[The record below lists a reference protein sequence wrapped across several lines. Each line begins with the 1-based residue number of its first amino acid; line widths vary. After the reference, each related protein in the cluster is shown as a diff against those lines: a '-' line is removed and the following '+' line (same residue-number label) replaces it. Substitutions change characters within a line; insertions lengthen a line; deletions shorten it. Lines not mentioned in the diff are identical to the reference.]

1 MTVSHTTPTRVWK
14 SLQHIGGDSI
24 MNVPKN
30 VFILISLFIG
40 LVAVIALA
48 EETETPI
55 FGPQAAPLTEQQV
68 ETEPDKETT
77 VDTSEPAGD
86 SMLLVKKISFAGV
99 KTASEDMLRTLIQTQ
114 VDQEVSEELLTQ
126 DLKSLFKDTGF
137 FSELT
142 VDVEPFEGGGLEI
155 IYKVVESPKISGI
168 NIIGNENLGTGK
180 LKGEIILRP
189 SEIYSDRRR
198 WESERALQK
207 LYHEK
212 GYYLVGIQTHL
223 GDKDEEANT
232 VQVTFEIN
240 EGPRVRIEEINF
252 TGNTQISANALRKK
266 LKTRIGKPFDQM
278 LFEEEDISLNLR
290 NYYQDR
296 GFAQVKVI
304 GYEKQ
309 FTEDKTG
316 LILDITIDEGPE
328 FIIGTYTLEVEAG
341 AKKLFSEKKIRGMLD
356 PAEGEAFNRATFDES
371 IAKLQQAYL
380 DKGYLLSE
388 VLPVPT
394 FNEVEGVVNITLQIN
409 EGDVI
414 IIDKVIIT
422 GLEKTKEHVVKR
434 ELDFLNIKSDELLDV
449 KSLRKARQRLFQM
462 GSFIRAVDFV
472 PSDTSEDNRKELRVN
487 IAETPRT
494 GMLSLGGG
502 YGSEGGIFGVA
513 EVGQNNF
520 RGQAYRVHLKG
531 ELGTRDHHT
540 AELSFGTPWILG
552 TPTRLNARIYDNRR
566 FRRYYGT
573 IGALYNRR
581 RLGSSSPYGLYDRY
595 IWARR
600 GASLTLGRPIAHDI
614 DLSIRFRNEHVE
626 SHNPDRELYNRSTRS
641 ILFALG
647 RDTRDYRTSL
657 FDPTAG
663 SFHTLSYEYSGGIL
677 GADNKFQKYYAD
689 TSWFYSGWWNHVIA
703 VHGRAGLM
711 RSESTDAYFLF
722 YERFFLGG
730 VDSIRGYEDW
740 EIYPDP
746 DESGFINP
754 YGGDKVFFANFEYRV
769 PISQQLTAAL
779 FFDVGQVWD
788 ESVTNVF
795 SQINLKRGLG
805 LEARFTMLGM
815 LVRLGWG
822 YGLDRV
828 TGEPAGKFHFTV
840 GPGF

>member
-1 MTVSHTTPTRVWK
+1 MSA
-14 SLQHIGGDSI
+14 
-24 MNVPKN
+24 PKN
-30 VFILISLFIG
+30 VLILISFIIG
-40 LVAVIALA
+40 LTAILTFA
-48 EETETPI
+48 EEVEEPV
-55 FGPQAAPLTEQQV
+55 FGPQAATVTAQQI
-68 ETEPDKETT
+68 ETETKTDNDAT
-77 VDTSEPAGD
+77 VNTPKPSVDA
-86 SMLLVKKISFAGV
+86 MLLVKKISFEGV
-99 KTASEDMLRTLIQTQ
+99 KTTSEDMLRTLIQTQ
-114 VDQEVSEELLTQ
+114 VGYEVSEELLTQ
-126 DLKSLFKDTGF
+126 DLKSLYKDTGF
-137 FSELT
+137 FSQLT
-142 VDVEPFEGGGLEI
+142 VDVEPVEGGGLEVV
-155 IYKVVESPKISGI
+155 YKVIESPKISGI
-168 NIIGNENLGTGK
+168 NIIGNENLSTSK
-180 LKGEIILRP
+180 LKNEITLRP

-198 WESERALQK
+198 WESEQALEN

-212 GYYLVGIQTHL
+212 GYYLAGIQTHI

-232 VQVTFEIN
+232 VKITFEIN

-252 TGNTQISANALRKK
+252 IGNTEIAPNTLRKK

-278 LFEEEDISLNLR
+278 LFEEEDLSLNLR

-296 GFAQVKVI
+296 GFAQVKIV
-304 GYEKQ
+304 GYEKR

-316 LILDITIDEGPE
+316 LMLDITVDEGPE

-341 AKKLFSEKKIRGMLD
+341 AKTLFSDKKIRGMLD
-356 PAEGEAFNRATFDES
+356 PAEGEVFNRDTFDES

-388 VLPVPT
+388 VVPT
-394 FNEVEGVVNITLQIN
+394 PVFNEVDGVVDITLKIN

-434 ELDFLNIKSDELLDV
+434 ELDFLDIKSDELLDV

-472 PSDTSEDNRKELRVN
+472 PSDTSEENRKELRVN

-552 TPTRLNARIYDNRR
+552 TPTRLNARLYDNRR

-573 IGALYNRR
+573 VGALLNRR
-581 RLGSSSPYGLYDRY
+581 IGSTGYGYNYDRY
-595 IWARR
+595 VWARR

-614 DLSIRFRNEHVE
+614 DLSVRFRNEHVE
-626 SHNPDRELYNRSTRS
+626 SFDGNRDPLYNRSTRS
-641 ILFALG
+641 VLFSVG

-711 RSESTDAYFLF
+711 RSESSDAYFLF

-754 YGGDKVFFANFEYRV
+754 YGGDKVFFANFEYRIPV
-769 PISQQLTAAL
+769 SQQLTAAL

-795 SQINLKRGLG
+795 SQINMKRGLG

-828 TGEPAGKFHFTV
+828 SGEPAGKFHFTV

>member
-1 MTVSHTTPTRVWK
+1 MDT
-14 SLQHIGGDSI
+14 L
-24 MNVPKN
+24 KN
-30 VFILISLFIG
+30 ILVLISVIIG
-40 LVAVIALA
+40 FTAISALA
-48 EETETPI
+48 EEQVDTVAEEQVDTVIGPKAASTVEQSGETETD
-55 FGPQAAPLTEQQV
+55 T
-68 ETEPDKETT
+68 
-77 VDTSEPAGD
+77 DTSASVTRPPVDA
-86 SMLLVKKISFAGV
+86 MLLVRKISFEGV
-99 KTASEDMLRTLIQTQ
+99 KTSSENMLRTLIQTQ
-114 VDQEVSEELLTQ
+114 TGHEVSEELLTE
-126 DLKSLFKDTGF
+126 DLKSLYKDTGF
-137 FSELT
+137 FSELQ
-142 VDVEPFEGGGLEI
+142 VDVKPFEDGGLEVV
-155 IYKVVESPKISGI
+155 YKVVESPKISGI

-180 LKGEIILRP
+180 LKDEITLRP
-189 SEIYSDRRR
+189 SEIYSDRHR
-198 WESERALQK
+198 WESERALRQ

-223 GDKDEEANT
+223 GDIDTDENT

-252 TGNTQISANALRKK
+252 IGNELVSSSTLRKK
-266 LKTRIGKPFDQM
+266 LKTRSGKPFDQT
-278 LFEEEDISLNLR
+278 LFEEEDLSLNIR

-296 GFAQVKVI
+296 GFAQVKVL

-316 LILDITIDEGPE
+316 LILEITVDEGPE
-328 FIIGTYTLEVEAG
+328 FIIGTYTLELEAG
-341 AKKLFSEKKIRGMLD
+341 AKALFPEKKIRGMLD
-356 PAEGEAFNRATFDES
+356 PAEGEIFNRATFDES
-371 IAKLQQAYL
+371 IGKLQQAYL

-388 VLPVPT
+388 ILPTPIFDET
-394 FNEVEGVVNITLQIN
+394 NGVVNITLKIN
-409 EGDVI
+409 EGDVT

-422 GLEKTKEHVVKR
+422 GLEKTKEYVVKR
-434 ELDFLNIKSDELLDV
+434 ELDWLGIKSDELLDV

-472 PSDTSEDNRKELRVN
+472 PSPTDEEDRQELRVN

-502 YGSEGGIFGVA
+502 YGSEGGVFGVA

-520 RGQAYRVHLKG
+520 RGRAYRVHLKG

-552 TPTRLNARIYDNRR
+552 TPTRLNARIYNNRR

-573 IGALYNRR
+573 VGSALRSRSRTNFYN
-581 RLGSSSPYGLYDRY
+581 YDRY
-595 IWARR
+595 MWSRR
-600 GASLTLGRPIAHDI
+600 GASLTLGHPLGHDI
-614 DLSIRFRNEHVE
+614 DASVSFRNEHVE
-626 SHNPDRELYNRSTRS
+626 TSTQKLNNEKFQQYNRSTRS
-641 ILFALG
+641 LRFTLG

-657 FDPTAG
+657 FDPTGG
-663 SFHTLSYEYSGGIL
+663 SFHTLSYEYSGGLL
-677 GADNKFQKYYAD
+677 GADNKFQKYYTD

-703 VHGRAGLM
+703 LHGRAGYM
-711 RSESTDAYFLF
+711 RSKSTDSYFLF

-746 DESGFINP
+746 DESGVINP
-754 YGGDKVFFANFEYRV
+754 YGGDKVLFANLEYRI

-779 FFDVGQVWD
+779 FFDIGQVWD

-795 SQINLKRGLG
+795 SEINMKRGLG
-805 LEARFTMLGM
+805 VEARFTMLGM

-822 YGLDRV
+822 YGLDRIS
-828 TGEPAGKFHFTV
+828 GEPAGKFHFTV

>member
-1 MTVSHTTPTRVWK
+1 MKASK
-14 SLQHIGGDSI
+14 D
-24 MNVPKN
+24 
-30 VFILISLFIG
+30 ILILMSLIIG
-40 LVAVIALA
+40 LAALTA
-48 EETETPI
+48 FAQETTDTV
-55 FGPQAAPLTEQQV
+55 FGPPEAGTTEQEQ
-68 ETEPDKETT
+68 
-77 VDTSEPAGD
+77 TSETDTDPTASTPKPLVD
-86 SMLLVKKISFAGV
+86 AIFLVKKISFEGV
-99 KTASEDMLRTLIQTQ
+99 KTSSEDMLRTLIQTQ
-114 VDQEVSEELLTQ
+114 LGSEISEELLTQ
-126 DLKSLFKDTGF
+126 DLKSLYKDTGF
-137 FSELT
+137 FSEIK
-142 VDVEPFEGGGLEI
+142 VDVEPFEGGGLEV

-168 NIIGNENLGTGK
+168 NIIGNENLSTGK
-180 LKGEIILRP
+180 LKDKITLRP

-198 WESERALQK
+198 WESEQALQN

-212 GYYLVGIQTHL
+212 GYYLVGIQTHI
-223 GDKDEEANT
+223 GDKDEENNT

-252 TGNTQISANALRKK
+252 IGNTNISANTLQKK
-266 LKTRIGKPFDQM
+266 LKTRTGKPFDQM
-278 LFEEEDISLNLR
+278 LFEEEDLSLNLR

-296 GFAQVKVI
+296 GFAQVKVH
-304 GYEKQ
+304 GYEKR

-316 LILDITIDEGPE
+316 LMLDITVDEGPE
-328 FIIGTYTLEVEAG
+328 FIIGTYTLEVDGG
-341 AKKLFSEKKIRGMLD
+341 AKTLFSEKKIRGMLD
-356 PAEGEAFNRATFDES
+356 PAEGEIFNRGTFDES
-371 IAKLQQAYL
+371 IGKLQQAYL

-388 VLPVPT
+388 VLPTPI
-394 FNEVEGVVNITLQIN
+394 FNEADGVVNITLEIK

-414 IIDKVIIT
+414 IIDKVVIT

-434 ELDFLNIKSDELLDV
+434 ELDFLDIKSDELLDV

-472 PSDTSEDNRKELRVN
+472 PNDTPEENRKELRVN

-502 YGSEGGIFGVA
+502 YGSEGGVFGVA

-520 RGQAYRVHLKG
+520 RGRAYRVHVKG

-552 TPTRLNARIYDNRR
+552 TPTRLNARLYNNRR

-581 RLGSSSPYGLYDRY
+581 LGSNTLYDRY

-614 DLSIRFRNEHVE
+614 DLSVRFRNESVQ
-626 SHNPDRELYNRSTRS
+626 SYNLDELLYDRSTRS

-663 SFHTLSYEYSGGIL
+663 SFHTLSYEYSGGFL
-677 GADNKFQKYYAD
+677 GADNKFQKYHAD

-703 VHGRAGLM
+703 AHARAGYM
-711 RSESTDAYFLF
+711 RSKSTDAYFLF

-746 DESGFINP
+746 NELDEINP
-754 YGGDKVFFANFEYRV
+754 YGGDKVFFANFEYRIPV
-769 PISQQLTAAL
+769 SQQLTAAL
-779 FFDVGQVWD
+779 FFDIGQVWD

-795 SQINLKRGLG
+795 NQVNMKRGLG
-805 LEARFTMLGM
+805 VEARFTMLGM

-828 TGEPAGKFHFTV
+828 SGEPAGKFHFTV

>member
-1 MTVSHTTPTRVWK
+1 
-14 SLQHIGGDSI
+14 
-24 MNVPKN
+24 MNASKN
-30 VFILISLFIG
+30 VLILFCLMIGLISIT
-40 LVAVIALA
+40 ALA
-48 EETETPI
+48 EETEEPV
-55 FGPQAAPLTEQQV
+55 FGPQAAT
-68 ETEPDKETT
+68 TEPQAGTETNKETT
-77 VDTSEPAGD
+77 KPPAID
-86 SMLLVKKISFAGV
+86 PILLVKKISFDGV
-99 KTASEDMLRTLIQTQ
+99 KTTSEDMLRTLIQTQ
-114 VDQEVSEELLTQ
+114 TGFEVSEELLTQ
-126 DLKSLFKDTGF
+126 DLKSLYKDTGF
-137 FSELT
+137 FSQLT
-142 VDVEPFEGGGLEI
+142 VDVEPVDGGGLEVV
-155 IYKVVESPKISGI
+155 YKVVESPKISGI
-168 NIIGNENLGTGK
+168 NIIGNENLSTGK
-180 LKGEIILRP
+180 LKDEIVLRP

-207 LYHEK
+207 IYHEK

-252 TGNTQISANALRKK
+252 IGNTQIAPNTLRKK
-266 LKTRIGKPFDQM
+266 LKTRVGKPFDQM
-278 LFEEEDISLNLR
+278 LFEEEDMSLNLR

-296 GFAQVKVI
+296 GFAQVKIV
-304 GYEKQ
+304 GYEKR

-316 LILDITIDEGPE
+316 LMLDITVDEGPE
-328 FIIGTYTLEVEAG
+328 FIIGSYILEVEAG
-341 AKKLFSEKKIRGMLD
+341 AKLLFSEKKIRNMLD
-356 PAEGEAFNRATFDES
+356 PAEGEIFNRETFDES

-388 VLPVPT
+388 VVPT
-394 FNEVEGVVNITLQIN
+394 PVFNEAEAVVDITLQIN

-414 IIDKVIIT
+414 IIDKVVIT

-434 ELDFLNIKSDELLDV
+434 ELDFLDIKSDELLDV
-449 KSLRKARQRLFQM
+449 KALRKARQRLFQM

-472 PSDTSEDNRKELRVN
+472 PSDTEEENRKELRVN

-552 TPTRLNARIYDNRR
+552 TPTRLNARLYDNRR

-573 IGALYNRR
+573 VGSLLNRR
-581 RLGSSSPYGLYDRY
+581 VGTTGYGYNYDRY
-595 IWARR
+595 VWARR
-600 GASLTLGRPIAHDI
+600 GASLTLGRPIAYDI
-614 DLSIRFRNEHVE
+614 DLSVRFRNEQVE
-626 SHNPDRELYNRSTRS
+626 SYDGNRDPLYNRSTRS
-641 ILFALG
+641 ILFSVG

-663 SFHTLSYEYSGGIL
+663 SFHTVSYEYSGGIL

-703 VHGRAGLM
+703 AHARAGIM
-711 RSESTDAYFLF
+711 RSKSTDAYFLF

-740 EIYPDP
+740 EIYPDA
-746 DESGFINP
+746 DETGAINP

-779 FFDVGQVWD
+779 FFDIGQVWD
-788 ESVTNVF
+788 ENVTNVF
-795 SQINLKRGLG
+795 NQINMKRGLG

>member
-1 MTVSHTTPTRVWK
+1 MYNGLSKLK
-14 SLQHIGGDSI
+14 SVVLL
-24 MNVPKN
+24 VPM
-30 VFILISLFIG
+30 FLSLG
-40 LVAVIALA
+40 CANL
-48 EETETPI
+48 
-55 FGPQAAPLTEQQV
+55 V
-68 ETEPDKETT
+68 ETLSASGSYHFRRAHWGYTQEM
-77 VDTSEPAGD
+77 V
-86 SMLLVKKISFAGV
+86 L
-99 KTASEDMLRTLIQTQ
+99 ASEQGKRIHLRKGNTLA
-114 VDQEVSEELLTQ
+114 L
-126 DLKSLFKDTGF
+126 
-137 FSELT
+137 
-142 VDVEPFEGGGLEI
+142 
-155 IYKVVESPKISGI
+155 
-168 NIIGNENLGTGK
+168 
-180 LKGEIILRP
+180 GEI
-189 SEIYSDRRR
+189 
-198 WESERALQK
+198 
-207 LYHEK
+207 
-212 GYYLVGIQTHL
+212 
-223 GDKDEEANT
+223 
-232 VQVTFEIN
+232 
-240 EGPRVRIEEINF
+240 
-252 TGNTQISANALRKK
+252 
-266 LKTRIGKPFDQM
+266 
-278 LFEEEDISLNLR
+278 
-290 NYYQDR
+290 
-296 GFAQVKVI
+296 
-304 GYEKQ
+304 
-309 FTEDKTG
+309 
-316 LILDITIDEGPE
+316 
-328 FIIGTYTLEVEAG
+328 
-341 AKKLFSEKKIRGMLD
+341 
-356 PAEGEAFNRATFDES
+356 FNRATFDES

-388 VLPVPT
+388 VLPTPT
-394 FNEVEGVVNITLQIN
+394 FNEADGVVDITLKIN

-434 ELDFLNIKSDELLDV
+434 ELDFLDIKPDALLDV
-449 KSLRKARQRLFQM
+449 KALRKARQRLFQM

-472 PSDTSEDNRKELRVN
+472 LTDTIEENRKELRVN
-487 IAETPRT
+487 ISETPRT

-531 ELGTRDHHT
+531 ELGTSDHHT

-581 RLGSSSPYGLYDRY
+581 LGSNYTYDRY
-595 IWARR
+595 VWARR

-614 DLSIRFRNEHVE
+614 DLSMRFRNEHVE
-626 SHNPDRELYNRSTRS
+626 SHNPDREIYNRSTRS
-641 ILFALG
+641 ILFVLG

-703 VHGRAGLM
+703 VHARAGLM

-746 DESGFINP
+746 IYPDPNELGFINP
-754 YGGDKVFFANFEYRV
+754 YGGNKVFFANFEYRV

-779 FFDVGQVWD
+779 FFNIGQVWD
-788 ESVTNVF
+788 ESITNPF
-795 SQINLKRGLG
+795 TQINMKKGLG
-805 LEARFTMLGM
+805 LKVRFTMLGM
-815 LVRLGWG
+815 LVRLGWW

-828 TGEPAGKFHFTV
+828 GGEPANKVHFTV
-840 GPGF
+840 SSGF